1 MIKNIFAFF
10 AFSTILLGCGGD
22 DEQTTVL
29 PIVNSCGNA
38 ISSFTVVQDNSN
50 VNINLVSNTTGL
62 IYEIS
67 FVNSNNTQDANNGF
81 IVTLDQTNE
90 VLDLADSNLESE
102 NSYSVYSRTICSDGS
117 KSDWST
123 PKAFYITEYCG
134 EPTNLSMSLFSQGW
148 GFSWTS
154 ADNANAYYQVEY
166 GTQGFT
172 QGTGTTA
179 NVNTTY
185 FVGSMLANTTYD
197 YYVRSYCTSATGWS
211 SWAGPYTYF
220 SESNQNQCTQPSN
233 VQYSQL
239 SSSSAN
245 FTWNYNG
252 ESYFEYA
259 LVGGSQTINT
269 ATIYSI
275 STFSTPTF
283 TGISNFAQYTFY
295 VRAICANGNRTP
307 WTTILVDLN

>member
-1 MIKNIFAFF
+1 MKKNIFAFF

-22 DEQTTVL
+22 EDQIVL
-29 PIVNSCGNA
+29 PAVNPCGNA
-38 ISSFTVVQDNSN
+38 ISNFTIVQDNSN
-50 VNINLVSNTTGL
+50 LNVDLVSNSTGL

-67 FVNSNNTQDANNGF
+67 FVNSNNNQEANNG
-81 IVTLDQTNE
+81 IILALDQTNE
-90 VLDLADSNLESE
+90 VLDIVDSNLQSE
-102 NSYSVYSRTICSDGS
+102 TSYSVYIRTICSDGS

-123 PKAFYITEYCG
+123 PKAFYVAEYCG
-134 EPTNLSMSLFSQGW
+134 EPTNLRMSLFSQGW
-148 GFSWTS
+148 GFAWTL

-166 GTQGFT
+166 GPQGFT
-172 QGTGTTA
+172 LGTGTNA

-185 FVGSMLANTTYD
+185 FVGSMLSNTTYD

-211 SWAGPYTYF
+211 SWAGPFTYL
-220 SESNQNQCTQPSN
+220 SENNQNQCTQPSN
-233 VQYSQL
+233 VQYTQL
-239 SSSSAN
+239 NSSSAN
-245 FTWNYNG
+245 FTWSYNG
-252 ESYFEYA
+252 ESNFEYA

-269 ATIYSI
+269 ATIYNIDTSG
-275 STFSTPTF
+275 TPTF